1 MRIARSTRLMPLA
14 LAAALTLSACSND
27 QPASFESSDS
37 KPAAGTAE
45 GTPDAAAETTP
56 ADESA
61 GDEGETAETT
71 IDPAAE
77 QTIELEESMDRSSED
92 EAFTLT
98 THRVL
103 VHDYYVEA
111 EVTLVNDGDE
121 QLAGWY
127 GSSSSSPNLF
137 DDRGRTYA
145 FQVPAG
151 YDGESLWLQPGEGVE
166 AVLVFAGRVD
176 PEASQLTL
184 DFSDLGEVWSQ
195 VDFQVP
201 LAGQR

>member
-1 MRIARSTRLMPLA
+1 MGESIER
-14 LAAALTLSACSND
+14 
-27 QPASFESSDS
+27 SSDE
-37 KPAAGTAE
+37 A
-45 GTPDAAAETTP
+45 
-56 ADESA
+56 
-61 GDEGETAETT
+61 
-71 IDPAAE
+71 
-77 QTIELEESMDRSSED
+77 
-92 EAFTLT
+92 AFTLT

-151 YDGESLWLQPGEGVE
+151 YDGEILWLQPGEGAE

-176 PEASQLTL
+176 PEARQLTL

-195 VDFQVP
+195 VDFQVR

>member
-14 LAAALTLSACSND
+14 LAAALALSACSND
-27 QPASFESSDS
+27 QPASFEASDS
-37 KPAAGTAE
+37 EPATAAADSTPDPAAGT
-45 GTPDAAAETTP
+45 TP
-56 ADESA
+56 AGEPA
-61 GDEGETAETT
+61 GAEGETATT
-71 IDPAAE
+71 VDPASE
-77 QTIELEESMDRSSED
+77 QTIDVGESIERSSE
-92 EAFTLT
+92 EAAFTLT

-111 EVTLVNDGDE
+111 EVTVVNDGDDG
-121 QLAGWY
+121 LSTWY
-127 GSSSSSPNLF
+127 GASGTYSPNLF

-151 YDGESLWLQPGEGVE
+151 YDGESLELQPGEGVE

-176 PEASQLTL
+176 PEARQLTL
-184 DFSDLGEVWSQ
+184 DFSDLGDLWSQ
-195 VDFQVP
+195 VAFDVP